1 MEILE
6 YNIFLLGLIS
16 SFIVG
21 GNNSATALGILISTN
36 AIKRKYSYLVSAL
49 AMFVGVSLGSYS
61 MQGSIYGTVRSENL
75 DMLEATVFSVLFAS
89 VVAFY
94 YLNKLG
100 IPSSLSQML
109 YPSIAVLVL
118 ISRGNLDFD
127 WVKFWFTVSSW
138 ALSPLLAILL
148 SISLYFGIRRL
159 TLKGSD
165 LFSQMKVYKFL
176 IVFSSLFTTFVTGSN
191 AIGIIVSAGLLSA
204 PFYLVAPAY
213 GMASALGIYLS
224 SKKASIVVG
233 FRVTRLGYISAT
245 SALVGSSIVSEIFT
259 ILGVPI
265 SITQT
270 TMGGIIGL
278 SFRSFSYDVKKQLSQ
293 VAKGW
298 GVSPLVAIISSLAS
312 FGVVKSLL
320 GF

>member
-6 YNIFLLGLIS
+6 YSIFLLGLIS

-21 GNNSATALGILISTN
+21 GNNSATSLGILISTN
-36 AIKRKYSYLVSAL
+36 ALKRKYSYLLSAL
-49 AMFVGVSLGSYS
+49 TIFVGVSLGSYS
-61 MQGSIYGTVRSENL
+61 MQSSIYGTIYSRNL
-75 DMLEATVFSVLFAS
+75 DMLESAVFSVLFAS
-89 VVAFY
+89 VIAFY

-109 YPSIAVLVL
+109 YPSMAVLVL
-118 ISRGNLDFD
+118 ISRGNLGFN
-127 WVKFWFTVSSW
+127 WVKFWFTVTSW
-138 ALSPLLAILL
+138 GFSPFLAIVS
-148 SISLYFGIRRL
+148 SITLYLAIRRL
-159 TLKGSD
+159 ALKRKD
-165 LFSQMKVYKFL
+165 LFSQMKIYKFL
-176 IVFSSLFTTFVTGSN
+176 IVFSSIFTTFVTGAN

-213 GMASALGIYLS
+213 GIASALGIYLS

-245 SALVGSSIVSEIFT
+245 SALVGSDIISEIFT
-259 ILGVPI
+259 LLGVPI

-278 SFRSFSYDVKKQLSQ
+278 SFRSFGYDVKKQLSQ
-293 VAKGW
+293 VARGW
-298 GVSPLVAIISSLAS
+298 GISPLVAIISSLAA
-312 FGVVKSLL
+312 FGVIKSVL